1 LWGMAKVQYP
11 VEEEA
16 RGEIEDEV
24 MRRISSFNPQSLV
37 TLLWATAKLQQQ
49 GFSTKL
55 LDHIQSE
62 ILERKGKFFTA
73 QSVANTL
80 WSFAKVKYEPSPL
93 LIDRIQS
100 EIPGQLE
107 HFNAQE
113 ISNTFWAFAKLSMT
127 PNDDVMSGL
136 QHEMVLKR
144 EDFTSQGVSNVLWS
158 LAKLSF
164 VMVDPIFSETIETQ
178 ASSIVNTFSPQEIAN
193 TIWAYGQMRMQPSRR
208 FLSLLSRQ
216 ATTRISDWKPEE
228 ISGLLWGLVKLSRHP
243 EGDLSH
249 WIQRQ
254 AVQQSASFTDQG
266 RGVVVWALEQ
276 LNIPFIDDMLEK
288 FIPDA
293 EYDGE
298 ENYVA
303 RENEEAPFQD
313 PERKNGLEF
322 YGGTSNGV

>member
-1 LWGMAKVQYP
+1 
-11 VEEEA
+11 
-16 RGEIEDEV
+16 

-37 TLLWATAKLQQQ
+37 TLLWATAKLQQK
-49 GFSTKL
+49 GFSTNL
-55 LDHIQSE
+55 LDSIQNE
-62 ILERKGKFFTA
+62 MLERKGQIFTA

-80 WSFAKVKYEPSPL
+80 WSFAKVQYEPSPL

-100 EIPGQLE
+100 EIPDQLE

-144 EDFTSQGVSNVLWS
+144 GDFTSQGVSNVLWS

-164 VMVDPIFSETIETQ
+164 VMVDPMFSEAIETQ

-208 FLSLLSRQ
+208 FLSLMSRQ
-216 ATTRISDWKPEE
+216 ATTRIEDWKPEE

-254 AVQQSASFTDQG
+254 AVKQSSSFTEQG

-276 LNIPFIDDMLEK
+276 LNIPFIDDMLEH

-313 PERKNGLEF
+313 PERKNGVEF
-322 YGGTSNGV
+322 YGGTSSGV